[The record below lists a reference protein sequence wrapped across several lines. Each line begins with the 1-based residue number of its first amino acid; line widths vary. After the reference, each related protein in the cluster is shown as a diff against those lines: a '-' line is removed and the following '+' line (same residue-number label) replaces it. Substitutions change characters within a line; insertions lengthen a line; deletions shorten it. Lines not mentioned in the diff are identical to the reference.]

1 MKRICTWICVLT
13 VLLSSFSGAVF
24 AAENQDAEES
34 SLTGEEIAFLQR
46 ELSGYGYGEENFTAD
61 VLYDGQGNP
70 AYMLGVTDG
79 GYLIHERGTYGFEER
94 GEGNPFSD
102 YMDVQK
108 YYGGPICYFVYSPDP
123 ENPENCYYDI
133 LRDEYS
139 NFVPK
144 LNTKSDMFYQM
155 LLRFIRAWIRLCDW
169 TSGC

>member
-1 MKRICTWICVLT
+1 MDMGR
-13 VLLSSFSGAVF
+13 
-24 AAENQDAEES
+24 
-34 SLTGEEIAFLQR
+34 R
-46 ELSGYGYGEENFTAD
+46 TAD
-61 VLYDGQGNP
+61 VLYDGQGNS
-70 AYMLGVTDG
+70 AYMQGVTDG

-139 NFVPK
+139 NFVTK

-155 LLRFIRAWIRLCDW
+155 LLGFIRAWIRLCGW